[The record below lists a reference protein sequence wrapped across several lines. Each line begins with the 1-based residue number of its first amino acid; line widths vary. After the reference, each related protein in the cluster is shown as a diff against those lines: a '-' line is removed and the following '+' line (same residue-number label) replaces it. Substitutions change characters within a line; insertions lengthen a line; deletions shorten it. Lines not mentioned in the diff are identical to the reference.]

1 MTTPTTPAAPAVRSQ
16 AVRAPVPRA
25 NARRS
30 PSWIVSDS
38 ITLGWRNMLAVVRN
52 PQLLVIDTITPIMFV
67 LLFAFVF
74 GGAISTPGMDYVTF
88 LMPGIFVQTVVFGGS
103 STAIGLAEDM
113 QKGIID
119 RFRSLPMA
127 PSGVLIGRTF
137 ADLLRNGYTVVVMT
151 IVGFLIGFRFKGSWA
166 EFGLALLLIVFFG
179 YSISWLS
186 ANIGLRAKTAQ
197 AAQGAI
203 FIPVF
208 PLTFASSA
216 FVPVATMPGWLRP
229 IAEANPVTVVVNA
242 ARGLILGA
250 PDGATVLA
258 AVAWI
263 VGIVA
268 VFAPIA
274 IWSYRRH
281 G

>member
-1 MTTPTTPAAPAVRSQ
+1 MSAAIATGPARAASLRRTPA
-16 AVRAPVPRA
+16 
-25 NARRS
+25 
-30 PSWIVSDS
+30 WIITDS
-38 ITLGWRNMLAVVRN
+38 ISIAWRNMLAVLRN
-52 PQLLVIDTITPIMFV
+52 PQLLVIDTVTPVMFV

-74 GGAISTPGMDYVTF
+74 GGAINTPGIDYVTF
-88 LMPGIFVQTVVFGGS
+88 LMPGIFVQTVVFGGTN
-103 STAIGLAEDM
+103 TAVGIAEDL
-113 QKGIID
+113 QKGVID

-127 PSGVLIGRTF
+127 PSAVLIGRTF
-137 ADLLRNGYTVVVMT
+137 ADLLRNVYVVVVMT
-151 IVGFLIGFRFKGSWA
+151 IVGLLIGFRPTGSPA
-166 EFGLALLLIVFFG
+166 GFALALLLVSGFG

-186 ANIGLRAKTAQ
+186 ANIGLRAKTAA

-216 FVPVATMPGWLRP
+216 FVPVGTMPSWLRP

-242 ARGLILGA
+242 SCGLFLGTA
-250 PDGATVLA
+250 DTGTVLA

-268 VFAPIA
+268 VLAPLA
-274 IWSYRRH
+274 IRSYRKPR
-281 G
+281 